1 MGLYSNL
8 KRGLASLVHPGAE
21 SSGKLGISKALGIY
35 YPVAV
40 VGLILALIVSYGYS
54 YAYHTAP
61 TGYFSGSYGHA
72 ILLVALYLVLMPIG
86 IFIDAAIY
94 HIVGKYF
101 LNAWKGDYP
110 KSFAAYTFGILPFV
124 SLYWLAQVPLLKI
137 PITLLIAVWSVVMI
151 VIAFASQH
159 KIRRV
164 DAAVVVM
171 VTFIAALVIVFL
183 IISAVA
189 YSTLSPLGGGLGAP
203 MIPVG

>member
-54 YAYHTAP
+54 YTYHTAS
-61 TGYFSGSYGHA
+61 TRYFSGSYGHA
-72 ILLVALYLVLMPIG
+72 ILLVALYLVLVPIG

-94 HIVGKYF
+94 HIVGKHF
-101 LNAWKGDYP
+101 LNAWKGDYS
-110 KSFAAYTFGILPFV
+110 KSFAAYTFGVLPFV
-124 SLYWLAQVPLLKI
+124 SLYWLAQVPLLRI
-137 PITLLIAVWSVVMI
+137 PITLIIAVWSIIMI
-151 VIAFASQH
+151 VISFASQH

-164 DAAVVVM
+164 DAAVVVFI
-171 VTFIAALVIVFL
+171 TFIAALAIAL
-183 IISAVA
+183 IIVGAIAS
-189 YSTLSPLGGGLGAP
+189 STLPLLGSGLGAP
-203 MIPVG
+203 